1 MRFEPEYSNLHQ
13 LKQNIINNDLFEN
26 VIPFSLAIS
35 DQIGVSYLHIQD
47 FTPGAALSTESSD
60 ALTKTFDKD
69 VIWKEGIGTTTLDL
83 ISDNFGIQPNLIK
96 IDVDGNELKILNGWR
111 NVFANPKM
119 RSVIIE
125 MIETLP
131 NYFKIERYLDSHG
144 FILDQ
149 NFGENQ
155 VWSRQ

>member
-1 MRFEPEYSNLHQ
+1 MT
-13 LKQNIINNDLFEN
+13 
-26 VIPFSLAIS
+26 V
-35 DQIGVSYLHIQD
+35 
-47 FTPGAALSTESSD
+47 
-60 ALTKTFDKD
+60 
-69 VIWKEGIGTTTLDL
+69 
-83 ISDNFGIQPNLIK
+83 GIQPNLIK